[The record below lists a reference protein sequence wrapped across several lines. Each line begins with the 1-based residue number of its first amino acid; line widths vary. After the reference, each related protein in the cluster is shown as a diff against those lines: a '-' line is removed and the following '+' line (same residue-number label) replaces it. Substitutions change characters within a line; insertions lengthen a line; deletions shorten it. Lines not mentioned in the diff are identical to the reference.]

1 MKYIDADLL
10 RKEIKRR
17 MDKHWDLL
25 PNADS
30 PEDDWTHNELCE
42 LGAFKELEHLE
53 QFLDSLQQEQ
63 PIGEE
68 YTIEVGKH
76 THTLRVGSQSDID
89 NLIRQEK
96 QKQPEVDLEK
106 EEFVGVAESP
116 LKTFPRVNDF
126 ECGGSYR
133 H

>member
-1 MKYIDADLL
+1 MNI
-10 RKEIKRR
+10 KEQIRVEIGRR

-63 PIGEE
+63 P
-68 YTIEVGKH
+68 
-76 THTLRVGSQSDID
+76 
-89 NLIRQEK
+89 
-96 QKQPEVDLEK
+96 EVDLEK
-106 EEFVGVAESP
+106 SMIISVWVS
-116 LKTFPRVNDF
+116 LLVVLWRLQ
-126 ECGGSYR
+126 
-133 H
+133 